1 MFLNMQMVKSSL
13 IAGEPRGV
21 RSDEWLVQTPFSLSQ
36 TQTGLKTHNDV
47 ITLNGQDMVV
57 GYNSPA

>member
-1 MFLNMQMVKSSL
+1 MFLNMRMAKKSSL

-36 TQTGLKTHNDV
+36 TQTGLKNT
-47 ITLNGQDMVV
+47 
-57 GYNSPA
+57 